1 MPAMNNDAKKDFIQV
16 RQYETAGPKVMLLH
30 GGPGAAGYMA
40 PVARRL
46 ADSFHVIEPFQRK
59 GNHDNPLTVGCHVT
73 DLHDVIN
80 TYSPDEKPILVG
92 HSWGAMLSLI
102 YAAQFPDAVGS
113 LVLIGCGTFDAVAR
127 ACMRTLRHER
137 MAAHKYQRMK
147 QRMEQIEDPDE
158 RLQLLGKI
166 MILIDSFDLMDVK
179 DEVVYFDG
187 LGHEQTWHDM
197 MALMNKGVYPAAF
210 KTVRVPVLMLHGSF
224 DPHPGEMIRDSLKP
238 YIPQLEFHQWNQ
250 CGHYPWLERVV
261 SEDFYSVLIRWLL
274 DRGVAG

>member
-1 MPAMNNDAKKDFIQV
+1 MLTMNNESEKDLLQT
-16 RQYETAGPKVMLLH
+16 RQYGTEGPKVILLH

-46 ADSFHVIEPFQRK
+46 AESFHIIEPFQRK
-59 GNHDNPLTVGCHVT
+59 GNHDNPLTVERHVT

-80 TYSPDEKPILVG
+80 ACCPGEKPILAG

-102 YAAQFPDAVGS
+102 YVAQFPDAVES
-113 LVLIGCGTFDAVAR
+113 VVLIGCGTFDAAAR
-127 ACMRTLRHER
+127 AQMRTLRHER

-166 MILIDSFDLMDVK
+166 MILIDSFDLKDVK
-179 DEVVYFDG
+179 DEVVYYDG
-187 LGHEQTWHDM
+187 LGHEQIWHDM

-210 KTVRVPVLMLHGSF
+210 ETIDVPVLMLHGDY

-238 YIPQLEFHQWNQ
+238 YIPEMEFHRWQP
-250 CGHYPWLERVV
+250 CGHYPWLERAVC
-261 SEDFYSVLIRWLL
+261 EDFYSVLIRWLL
-274 DRGVAG
+274 DTGASD